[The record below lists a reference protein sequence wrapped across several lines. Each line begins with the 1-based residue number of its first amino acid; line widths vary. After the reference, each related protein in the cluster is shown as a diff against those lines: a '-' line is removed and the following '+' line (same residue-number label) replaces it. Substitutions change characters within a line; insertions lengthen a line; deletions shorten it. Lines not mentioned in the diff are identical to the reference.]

1 MLRGDEGVHEPVFDE
16 ISPKQIQSLRC
27 GEAKATIFR
36 VRRCAVGH
44 SEASHFHQSCGRILM
59 SDLLQLE
66 LTDRQRELLLRGLRF
81 VRSSRMLEIRESSD
95 ITDDQRKGELG
106 ELRQLAEMLA
116 KEASKPGAHG

>member
-1 MLRGDEGVHEPVFDE
+1 MAWIFNE
-16 ISPKQIQSLRC
+16 IRAGLIQSLRQC
-27 GEAKATIFR
+27 RALATIFG
-36 VRRCAVGH
+36 VWALLLFGIVSTPCFISPAD
-44 SEASHFHQSCGRILM
+44 QNPM

-106 ELRQLAEMLA
+106 ELHQLAEMLGKDAA
-116 KEASKPGAHG
+116 KPTRG